1 MDGSLEKDLVFSSQ
15 WHVLEA
21 HVHMYTLGVWN
32 VEYDGGWMALLEK
45 DLVCSSQWHV
55 SEAHVYTLG
64 VWNMMRVDGSLEK
77 DLVFSSQWHVLEV
90 HVYTLGVWNM
100 MEGGWL
106 FRE

>member
-1 MDGSLEKDLVFSSQ
+1 MDGSLEKDLVF
-15 WHVLEA
+15 
-21 HVHMYTLGVWN
+21 
-32 VEYDGGWMALLEK
+32 
-45 DLVCSSQWHV
+45 SSQWHV

-77 DLVFSSQWHVLEV
+77 DLVFSSQWHVSEA

-106 FRE
+106 FREGFSV